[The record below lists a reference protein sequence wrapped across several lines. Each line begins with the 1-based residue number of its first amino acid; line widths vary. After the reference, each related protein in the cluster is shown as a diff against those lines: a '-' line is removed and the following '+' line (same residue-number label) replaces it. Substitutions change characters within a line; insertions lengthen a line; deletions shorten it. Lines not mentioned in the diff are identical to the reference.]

1 MVLLRRGQKGVDHI
15 TTSLGVIREG
25 PTECWQLYILTD
37 RKKKKKRK
45 NPNHPYN
52 SSPDLSRKRVPIQEW
67 GMCQLQ
73 QHQHEPHDWKQT
85 RPPHQKRTFLLTMI
99 KNEILS

>member
-1 MVLLRRGQKGVDHI
+1 MTCGFAEKGTKSVDHS

-37 RKKKKKRK
+37 RKKKTQTTPIIHHQVWQEK
-45 NPNHPYN
+45 
-52 SSPDLSRKRVPIQEW
+52 VPIQER

-85 RPPHQKRTFLLTMI
+85 RPPHQKRTFCLQ
-99 KNEILS
+99 